1 MGTQQLM
8 IWATSLT
15 TNHHVQLRVLPI
27 RLPRPALSE
36 IIERAAP
43 ILGVSFLFPFFPREE
58 AHIS

>member
-1 MGTQQLM
+1 MSSSESFLFDFLAQ
-8 IWATSLT
+8 S
-15 TNHHVQLRVLPI
+15 
-27 RLPRPALSE
+27 ALSE